1 MFVKISKAIIVV
13 SILFL
18 VVVFT
23 FYLFYKT
30 SFVIKK
36 INNNDTITCSVLLYS
51 TGNVLP
57 NLLNCYQ
64 VSYNKN
70 YNYLKVLSINTDMV
84 LLRKYKK
91 SKSLKNFFYENLN
104 KGLESSIENF
114 YMGLREL
121 LKGYKKSDFYINM
134 SFESFLLMMADKDL
148 NRMIVED
155 NFSNKDLKSLNNLEV
170 LEHTLKLMPYKAI
183 NVFKQYNLVNTNIP
197 KMSFLALLT
206 KFTTKSPLIMFC
218 ELPVK
223 YTTRRVELDVQN
235 AEEFLNKVYYVDI
248 DADYTNKNC
257 FVDIKNASGKPR
269 MAQKVTWLLRENKFD
284 VLDWSNFNT
293 VYKRTLIKDFKGNF
307 RKCLDVARILKTGK
321 ILISYNN
328 KLYYDISVY
337 VGQDCNIYD
346 NFDKVGGKGVKK

>member
-18 VVVFT
+18 VVIFT

-51 TGNVLP
+51 TGNISP

-70 YNYLKVLSINTDMV
+70 DNCLKVLSINTDIV

-91 SKSLKNFFYENLN
+91 VNSLKNFFYENLN
-104 KGLESSIENF
+104 KGLESSIENL
-114 YMGLREL
+114 YTDLSEL
-121 LKGYKKSDFYINM
+121 LKCYKKSDFYINM

-148 NRMIVED
+148 NRMILED
-155 NFSNKDLKSLNNLEV
+155 DFSNKDLKSLNNLDVVER
-170 LEHTLKLMPYKAI
+170 TLKLMPYKAI
-183 NVFKQYNLVNTNIP
+183 NVFKQYNLVNTNIS

-206 KFTTKSPLIMFC
+206 RFATKKPLITFC

-235 AEEFLNKVYYVDI
+235 AEEFLNKVYYVNI
-248 DADYTNKNC
+248 DADYNNKNF

-269 MAQKVTWLLRENKFD
+269 MAQKVT
-284 VLDWSNFNT
+284 
-293 VYKRTLIKDFKGNF
+293 KRN
-307 RKCLDVARILKTGK
+307 
-321 ILISYNN
+321 
-328 KLYYDISVY
+328 
-337 VGQDCNIYD
+337 
-346 NFDKVGGKGVKK
+346 